1 MDYEKLGAF
10 YLGREVTDGD
20 LSPTDRPLLYDSSDL
35 TTHAV
40 IVGMTGSGKTGLGI
54 GLIEE
59 AAIDGVPVLAID
71 PKGDLGNLAL
81 TFPRLRAED
90 FAPWVDE
97 REAEKAGLDV
107 SAYAAQQADTWRAGL
122 ESWGQDEARIER
134 LRAAA
139 TVSVYTP
146 GSSAGRPISVLR
158 SFAAPGAAVL
168 EDSDLLSDRLAATAT
183 GLLALLGVDPDPLG
197 REHILLSTLLDHA
210 WRRGTDMSIA
220 DLIRGVQEPPFRHIG
235 VMDLDT
241 VFPAKDRLKLAMA
254 LNALLAAPSFE
265 AWTHG
270 EALDV
275 QDLLYEEDGKPR
287 VSVITISHLSDAERM
302 FFLTLL
308 LSEVVAWT
316 RTQQGTSS
324 LRALVYIDELFGFL
338 PPVAEPPTKRPLLT
352 LLKQAR
358 AFGVGLA
365 LSTQNPVDLD
375 YKALSNA
382 GSWFIGR
389 LQTERDLKRLVDGL
403 ASATG
408 ASDTAALTDT
418 IARLPKRTFVLHNVH
433 DARPVTFQTR
443 WVMSYLAGPLSRDQL
458 RRLSRSGGPHDA
470 PQDDRA
476 ATGATSTGA
485 SHTLTPQHA
494 GTTTV
499 SRDTAAPTVTTPGG
513 LVGPDRPI
521 VPPHVPQL
529 YAAPASGVADTR
541 YFPAVLG
548 VADVHYSSKTHNV
561 EHGARVVRL
570 VEPVEG
576 PVPVAWAEG
585 ETSDLDLDDLT
596 RDATAGL
603 PFAELPAI
611 TLNEKTVKEWG
622 TLFDRWLRTDGALTL
637 MKDPTTK
644 LVSMPGES
652 ERDFRVRCAQAG
664 REARDAAIEKLR
676 AKYRSKGDT
685 IERRILTAQ
694 QAVGREQQQLST
706 RAVDMAG
713 SILGGLLGGRR
724 SVRSTIT
731 TAVRKGST
739 ASRDV
744 GDVQRAKER
753 LEAALQ
759 EKAALEDE
767 LSRELGALQASSVNP
782 EALALETV
790 AIKPTSRDIAVRYLG
805 LVWLP
810 YVHDGTRWMPA

>member
-10 YLGREVTDGD
+10 YLGREVTEGD
-20 LSPTDRPLLYDSSDL
+20 LTPTDRPLLYDSSDL

-81 TFPRLRAED
+81 TFPHLRAED

-97 REAEKAGLDV
+97 REAGKAGLDV
-107 SAYAAQQADTWRAGL
+107 SAYAAQQADAWRAGL
-122 ESWGQDEARIER
+122 ESWGQDGARIER

-146 GSSAGRPISVLR
+146 GSSAGRPVSVLR

-168 EDSDLLSDRLAATAT
+168 EDNDLMSDRLSATAT
-183 GLLALLGVDPDPLG
+183 GLLALLGMDPDPLG

-210 WRRGTDMSIA
+210 WRRGSDMSIA

-270 EALDV
+270 EPLDV
-275 QDLLYEEDGKPR
+275 QDLLYEKSGKPR

-365 LSTQNPVDLD
+365 LSTQNPIDLD

-389 LQTERDLKRLVDGL
+389 LQTERDVNRLVDGL
-403 ASATG
+403 ASSTG
-408 ASDTAALTDT
+408 ATDTAALTGT

-458 RRLSRSGGPHDA
+458 RRLSRSGGSHDA
-470 PQDDRA
+470 SQGDGA
-476 ATGATSTGA
+476 A
-485 SHTLTPQHA
+485 A
-494 GTTTV
+494 GTASAGPSEPLPSHDAG
-499 SRDTAAPTVTTPGG
+499 SRESSRQTAAPTSPTTGG
-513 LVGPDRPI
+513 LAEPDRPI

-529 YAAPASGVADTR
+529 YGAPASGAADAR

-585 ETSDLDLDDLT
+585 ETSDLDLDDLS
-596 RDATAGL
+596 RDVTSGV

-611 TLNEKTVKEWG
+611 ALDEKSVKEWG
-622 TLFDRWLRTDGALTL
+622 SLFDRWLRTDGALTL
-637 MKDPTTK
+637 LRDPASK
-644 LVSMPGES
+644 LVSRPDES

-664 REARDAAIEKLR
+664 REARDASIEKLR
-676 AKYRSKGDT
+676 ARYRSKGDT

-713 SILGGLLGGRR
+713 SILGGLLGGRK

-739 ASRDV
+739 ASRDM

-782 EALALETV
+782 ETLVLETV
-790 AIKPTSRDIAVRYLG
+790 TVKPTSRDIAVRYLG

-810 YVHDGTRWMPA
+810 YVHDGTRWVPA